1 MSRQRIRGIAV
12 AVMTALCLGCSAS
25 DAGITTAIKSDLA
38 ADQEVKAYQIDVD
51 TKDKV
56 VTLTGTVDTPRAK
69 TRAVEIARL
78 QKGVFQVMDNVTVTA
93 AGPTV
98 ISDAALTAGVKA
110 KFGADAT
117 MSGSK
122 ITVDT
127 LDGVMTLSGEVRS
140 ETQKEVA
147 VRLARETMGVREVND
162 RMTVAIK

>member
-38 ADQEVKAYQIDVD
+38 ADEEVKAYQIDVD

-78 QKGVFQVMDNVTVTA
+78 QKGVFQVIDNVTVTA

-98 ISDAALTAGVKA
+98 ISDAALTASVKA

-140 ETQKEVA
+140 ETQKEAA
-147 VRLARETMGVREVND
+147 VRLARETMDVREVND
-162 RMTVAIK
+162 RTTVAIK

>member
-12 AVMTALCLGCSAS
+12 AAMTALCLGCSAS

-38 ADQEVKAYQIDVD
+38 ADDEVKAYQIDVD

-69 TRAVEIARL
+69 TRAAEIARL
-78 QKGVFQVMDNVTVTA
+78 QKGVFQVIDNVTVTA
-93 AGPTV
+93 AAPAL

-110 KFGADAT
+110 KFSSDAT

-140 ETQKEVA
+140 QTQKDLA

-162 RMTVAIK
+162 RMTVAIR

>member
-1 MSRQRIRGIAV
+1 MSRQRIRGTAV
-12 AVMTALCLGCSAS
+12 AAMTALCVGCSAS

-38 ADQEVKAYQIDVD
+38 ANDEVKAYQIDVD

-56 VTLTGTVDTPRAK
+56 VSLTGTVDTPRAK

-78 QKGVFQVMDNVTVTA
+78 QKGVFQVIDNITVTA
-93 AGPTV
+93 AAPPV
-98 ISDAALTAGVKA
+98 ISDAALTASVNA
-110 KFGADAT
+110 KFGADAN

-122 ITVDT
+122 IKVDT

-140 ETQKEVA
+140 QTQRDLA
-147 VRLARETMGVREVND
+147 VRLARETTGVREVND

>member
-1 MSRQRIRGIAV
+1 MSRQRVRGIAV

-38 ADQEVKAYQIDVD
+38 ADDEVKAYQIDVD

-69 TRAVEIARL
+69 TRAVEIVRL
-78 QKGVFQVMDNVTVTA
+78 QKGVFQVIDNVTVTPA
-93 AGPTV
+93 APAV
-98 ISDAALTAGVKA
+98 ISDAALTASVKA
-110 KFGADAT
+110 KIGTDAT

-122 ITVDT
+122 VTVDT

-140 ETQKEVA
+140 QDQKDLA

-162 RMTVAIK
+162 RMTVAIR

>member
-1 MSRQRIRGIAV
+1 MSRQRIRIAA
-12 AVMTALCLGCSAS
+12 AVLTAVCWGCAAS

-38 ADQEVKAYQIDVD
+38 ADDEVKAYQIDVD

-56 VTLTGTVDTPRAK
+56 VTLTGTVETARAK

-78 QKGVFQVMDNVTVTA
+78 QKGVFQVIDNVTVA
-93 AGPTV
+93 AGAPPV
-98 ISDAALTAGVKA
+98 IGDAALTATVKA

-117 MSGSK
+117 MSGSN

-127 LDGVMTLSGEVRS
+127 LNGVITLSGEVRS
-140 ETQKEVA
+140 QTQKDLA